1 MEDQK
6 NLYENLRLGEYL
18 EKKSTR
24 TTLHWD
30 KLVPEEDFRRVKR
43 HVFDPL
49 RSFFT
54 HGKGVPFLFNKIE
67 CFLLFFFATCP

>member
-1 MEDQK
+1 M
-6 NLYENLRLGEYL
+6 
-18 EKKSTR
+18 
-24 TTLHWD
+24 
-30 KLVPEEDFRRVKR
+30 PEEDFRRVKR

-67 CFLLFFFATCP
+67 CFLLFFCNLSLGQEEKMEMQKVSSNDDDKISIRKARLI